1 MKNYVIIGVITLVLV
16 VSIFVLGNKK
26 GGQNPTGNQDAAT
39 VEVKKPG
46 DIFKDMTDLCNV
58 LTKEQVS
65 ELSGKQVIKTVPLT
79 SGTLHSCQYYLND
92 SQAIV
97 INNDLLN
104 VENQKKGHE
113 FLGRK
118 IITNPKIPME
128 NFLVIQEDGLINEIY
143 LVLGPNNYVSIN
155 RTSSKTLTED
165 EMISFAIKLAEV
177 VIGKTPL
184 TKSETPPSPTAKAIV
199 PLPQE
204 TDIVRNF
211 FNLIAEKRASDAVS
225 MMSVTD
231 DSAKQAWAVQFN
243 AITSMKVLTI
253 EPSMPNDWTDT
264 KHTYKVTLDV
274 SMNPTSANAPIPYYG
289 WENGQNIRWVSLE
302 NVGNLWKIQG
312 IATGP

>member
-128 NFLVIQEDGLINEIY
+128 NFFVIQEDGLINEIY